1 VIDRLAQ
8 LFDRLGDYAFWQV
21 ALEFGAIWLVVYAI
35 VRFVR
40 GTRAAGALFGLLS
53 LVFITLLFLGLL
65 AQVDVFPRLTV
76 LIEWLLG
83 LAALALIVVFAP
95 EIRRAGL
102 RIGENL
108 LIFGAGADVGEV
120 LDAIVKSARF
130 LSQNKFGAIIAI
142 GQTVG
147 LRELIEAGKPLNADV
162 SEHLI
167 KSIFWPNSPL
177 HDMGVVIRGDKIIA
191 ASVPFPLVDPAE
203 LPDDHLG
210 TRHRAA
216 LGLARQSDAI
226 IVIISEETGAISIAE
241 GNELD
246 RWLTPDALRSELEQR
261 LGGRPPPSASDEPEA
276 EPAKPPK
283 PAKGAKAKE
292 AAPARDDASEG
303 SGVKGALGG
312 VVGG

>member
-1 VIDRLAQ
+1 MIDRLTQ

-21 ALEFGAIWLVVYAI
+21 ALELGAIWLVVYAI

-40 GTRAAGALFGLLS
+40 GTRAAGALIGLLS
-53 LVFITLLFLGLL
+53 LVFVTLLFLGLL
-65 AQVDVFPRLTV
+65 AQLDIFPRLTV
-76 LIEWLLG
+76 LIDKLLG
-83 LAALALIVVFAP
+83 VTALALIVVFAP

-108 LIFGAGADVGEV
+108 LMFSGGADVSE
-120 LDAIVKSARF
+120 LIDALVKSSRF
-130 LSQNKFGAIIAI
+130 LSKNKFGAIIAI
-142 GQTVG
+142 ERKSG

-177 HDMGVVIRGDKIIA
+177 HDMGVVIRGDKIVA
-191 ASVPFPLVDPAE
+191 ASVPFPLIDPGE
-203 LPDDHLG
+203 LPDEHLG

-226 IVIISEETGAISIAE
+226 IVVVSEETGAISLAE
-241 GNELD
+241 GRDLD
-246 RWLTPDALRSELEQR
+246 RWLTPDALRAELEKR
-261 LGGRPPPSASDEPEA
+261 LGQRRPPQDPTERTENADAKQP
-276 EPAKPPK
+276 KPPK
-283 PAKGAKAKE
+283 SKDTGA
-292 AAPARDDASEG
+292 PRDNASDG
-303 SGVKGALGG
+303 SGVTGALGG